1 MRSFKPKWPSAV
13 RAAFFAVC
21 IPGLSAGQADERR
34 GPAGRSLHPVVA
46 RVHYRGGGDW
56 YNDPSAIPNLCRF
69 IRENT
74 TLDMTDERVDVTLLD
89 EDLFSHPILFITGH
103 GQIVFNPEEAARLRT
118 YLLRGGFLL
127 ADDDYGMDAS
137 FRQAMK
143 TVFPDRDLVELP
155 FSHGIY
161 RVHFPFP
168 DGLPKIHEHD
178 NQPPR
183 GLGIFD
189 DRGRLMVFYAFE
201 SNLSDG
207 WTDSGVHHD
216 PEDKREE
223 ALRMGANIVIWAL
236 TR

>member
-1 MRSFKPKWPSAV
+1 MRSFKPTWPSAI
-13 RAAFFAVC
+13 RAAVLAAFT
-21 IPGLSAGQADERR
+21 PGLFAGQADDRR
-34 GPAGRSLHPVVA
+34 FPAGRSPHPVVA

-56 YNDPSAIPNLCRF
+56 YNDPSCVPNLCRF

-74 TLDMTDERVDVTLLD
+74 TLDMTDDRVDVTLLD
-89 EDLFSHPILFITGH
+89 EDLFSYPILFITGH
-103 GQIVFNPEEAARLRT
+103 GQITFSPEEAARLRT
-118 YLLRGGFLL
+118 YLLAGGFLL

-143 TVFPDRDLVELP
+143 AVFPDRDLAELP

-161 RVHFPFP
+161 HVHFPFP

-178 NQPPR
+178 NQPPM
-183 GLGIFD
+183 GLGIPD
-189 DRGRLMVFYAFE
+189 DRGRLMVFYVFE

-207 WTDSGVHHD
+207 WTDPGVHHD

-223 ALRMGANIVIWAL
+223 ALKMGANIVIWAL

>member
-1 MRSFKPKWPSAV
+1 M
-13 RAAFFAVC
+13 
-21 IPGLSAGQADERR
+21 
-34 GPAGRSLHPVVA
+34 A

-56 YNDPSAIPNLCRF
+56 YNDPSSIPNLCRF
-69 IRENT
+69 IREKT
-74 TLDMTDERVDVTLLD
+74 TLDMPDERVDVTLLD
-89 EDLFSHPILFITGH
+89 EDLFSYPILFITGH
-103 GQIVFNPEEAARLRT
+103 GQIVFSPEEAARLRT
-118 YLLRGGFLL
+118 YLLRGGFLFV
-127 ADDDYGMDAS
+127 DDDYGMDAS

-143 TVFPDRDLVELP
+143 AVFPDRDLAELP

-161 RVHFPFP
+161 QVHFPFS

-178 NQPPR
+178 NQPPS

-207 WTDSGVHHD
+207 WADPGVHHD
-216 PEDKREE
+216 PEEKREE
-223 ALRMGANIVIWAL
+223 ALKMGANIVIWAL